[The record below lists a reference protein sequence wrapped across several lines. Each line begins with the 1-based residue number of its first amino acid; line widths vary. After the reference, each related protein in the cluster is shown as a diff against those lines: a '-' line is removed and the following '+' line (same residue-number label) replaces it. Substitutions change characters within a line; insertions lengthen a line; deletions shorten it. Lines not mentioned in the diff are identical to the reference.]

1 MPGSDT
7 LQYAKPETLFDRDAE
22 WDALAAFAGDRRP
35 EPGLGVVS
43 GRLRQ
48 GKTYLLQKLTAE
60 TGGFYFAAQ
69 EAAPVESLRRLGEEF
84 ARYSGDGPPSHW
96 RGWEDAVDAL
106 LALGGQR
113 PLPVVIDEFPHLVRQ
128 SPELPSAIHRAFQ
141 RIRARGT
148 DGGSRTRLLLC
159 GSPRPI
165 MSRLFGASS
174 PLRALADLDLT
185 VRPLDF
191 RQAARFW
198 GTADPRLALLV
209 HAVVGGSPAYRCAY
223 VGDDTPGDERD
234 FDAWVCRTALNP
246 GLPLYHEADHLLD
259 DEAGHNGH
267 DLCHSVLGAVAL
279 GFPTEGAVA
288 KYLDTPLGDLSRCVE
303 ALRES
308 ELLEVGPDAFR
319 PKVHRLQIGEPLLAF
334 EHAVTRPHRSA
345 LEQGTAAD
353 VWRRA
358 RTVFHQAVMEPH
370 FALACR
376 EWAARFA
383 SAATFGAPPAS
394 AAHGCLDRPGRR
406 AALDAEVVVRGQG
419 EPGRAPLLSV
429 GVARWNEV
437 MDLHHLER
445 IRHLLTLLATRGE
458 DITHARPACYSGTG
472 FSPGLRAAEEQGDVV
487 LVDLDRLYR
496 GR

>member
-1 MPGSDT
+1 MPRSDT
-7 LQYAKPETLFDRDAE
+7 LQYTKPDTLFDRDAE

-35 EPGLGVVS
+35 GAGLGVVS

-48 GKTYLLQKLTAE
+48 GKTYLLQALAAE
-60 TGGFYFAAQ
+60 TGGFYFGAQ
-69 EAAPVESLRRLGEEF
+69 EAAQAESLRRLGEEL
-84 ARYSGDGPPSHW
+84 ARYSGSAPPVHW
-96 RGWEDAVDAL
+96 RGWQDALDAL
-106 LALGGQR
+106 LALGGRR

-128 SPELPSAIHRAFQ
+128 SPALPSAIHRAFQ
-141 RIRARGT
+141 RIRGAE
-148 DGGSRTRLLLC
+148 GGNRSRLLLC

-174 PLRALADLDLT
+174 ALRTLAALDLT
-185 VRPLDF
+185 VQPLDF
-191 RQAARFW
+191 RQTARFW

-223 VGDDTPGDERD
+223 VGDDTPADVRD

-246 GLPLYHEADHLLD
+246 GLPLFHEADHLLR
-259 DEAGHNGH
+259 DEAGHDGH

-279 GFPTEGAVA
+279 GFPTEGAA
-288 KYLDTPLGDLSRCVE
+288 SRYLDTPLADLSRCVA

-308 ELLEVGPDAFR
+308 ELLDVEPDAFR
-319 PKVHRLQIGEPLLAF
+319 PKVHRLYIAEPLLAF

-358 RTVFHQAVMEPH
+358 RTVFQEAVMDPH
-370 FALACR
+370 FARVCR
-376 EWAARFA
+376 DWAVRFA
-383 SAATFGAPPAS
+383 SPATFGAPPAS
-394 AAHGCLDRPGRR
+394 ASHGSLDQPGRR
-406 AALDAEVVVRGQG
+406 AALDAEVVVRGHG
-419 EPGRAPLLSV
+419 EPGKAPLLSV

-445 IRHLLTLLATRGE
+445 VRHLLTLLATRGE
-458 DITHARPACYSGTG
+458 DITHARPACYSSTG
-472 FSPGLRAAEEQGDVV
+472 FSPGLHAAEERGDVV
-487 LVDLDRLYR
+487 LVNLDRLFH